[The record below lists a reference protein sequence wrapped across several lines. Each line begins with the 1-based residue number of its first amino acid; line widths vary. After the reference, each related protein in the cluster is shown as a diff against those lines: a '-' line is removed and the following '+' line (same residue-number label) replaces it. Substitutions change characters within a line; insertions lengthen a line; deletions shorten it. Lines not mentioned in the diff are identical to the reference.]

1 MSFPESAIDDRLVSD
16 VEKEAFEVL
25 PLLLA
30 GSDDAHRSR
39 YAIRLADILGN
50 PGEFQQY
57 LVGSPAER
65 LARIDRLLRVFGDN
79 VELLI
84 HKTWVEKSEEKP
96 KERLVEELASLE
108 RDFRDG
114 SVGPAFRRF
123 VALTHA
129 IAGLLFG
136 HQSRDDDFLVYCF
149 RIDPKFGLFFWF
161 VGEMERQS
169 KESMPSEEIMTA
181 ELLIGIYAISSF

>member
-16 VEKEAFEVL
+16 LEKEAFEVL
-25 PLLLA
+25 PLLV
-30 GSDDAHRSR
+30 GSDDAQRNRH
-39 YAIRLADILGN
+39 AIRLADIIGN
-50 PGEFQQY
+50 PGEFQQIV
-57 LVGSPAER
+57 VGAPAER
-65 LARIDRLLRVFGDN
+65 LARIDRLLRVFRDN

-96 KERLVEELASLE
+96 KERLLDDLSAFE

-114 SVGPAFRRF
+114 AVGPAFRRF
-123 VALTHA
+123 VALAHS

-169 KESMPSEEIMTA
+169 RELTPSDELMTA
-181 ELLIGIYAISSF
+181 EILIGTYAISSF